1 VLLMKSRMILAILLA
16 MTLLLSIAKV
26 YALSC
31 RVEIHDNYAIM
42 RYSCTATISNV
53 TKVEKNYWHGFKTAI
68 LSVKYS
74 VKKILGE
81 VLGRHLSRDLGYKNV
96 TVEVLDFSYSVTEPT
111 TGTLKIDVSVTIKIN
126 IKANTT
132 MFGKS
137 ICIRFRAMAPDINS
151 TEFIYNNIPLNPAK
165 CFFIYLKPFSV
176 PLEKWRRTYNGT
188 HTVFS
193 YYVANMT
200 LTTPFGTKVTVDPS
214 EAIIVE
220 GEATASGDYIEIK
233 TVPTTTIAIV
243 IAVIIA
249 LVVLV
254 AIYLTKLRKKVVEVR
269 TIRYI

>member
-1 VLLMKSRMILAILLA
+1 MNCRVALVTVLLIV
-16 MTLLLSIAKV
+16 LLLSSVRI

-31 RVEIHDNYAIM
+31 SIEVRDDYAIVK
-42 RYSCTATISNV
+42 YSCTVTISNV
-53 TKVEKNYWHGFKTAI
+53 SATEKNYWFGFKTAV

-74 VKKILGE
+74 VRRILGE
-81 VLGRHLSRDLGYKNV
+81 VLSRHLSRDLGYRNAS
-96 TVEVLDFSYSVTEPT
+96 VEVLDFSYSVTEPT
-111 TGTLKIDVSVTIKIN
+111 AGTLKIDVSMTIKIGVR
-126 IKANTT
+126 ANST
-132 MFGKS
+132 MLGKS
-137 ICIRFRAMAPDINS
+137 ICVRFRAMSPNINS

-269 TIRYI
+269 TIRYV